1 MARIKNQPDT
11 KISTR
16 LRQLM
21 RENPALG
28 TQEAVAKKSGVGQ
41 RTISRI
47 LNDEVESSASTY
59 QAICKAF
66 GVSRDFLTSDSPAK
80 DTHRIDIFARSQSV
94 TMLTKSDVMQ
104 WTGDGELL
112 EYMGLLKSR
121 EYIMTDIQVS
131 QNAHGIVVG
140 DNSMGFELPLNA
152 VAIVDPDIEPTRG
165 DIVEAVSKSEGVVL
179 RKYRPAAGNE
189 FELVANNDIY
199 AALPSSDIER
209 IVGVVVEHRVR
220 HAK

>member
-11 KISTR
+11 KISKR

-21 RENPALG
+21 RDNPALG

-66 GVSRDFLTSDSPAK
+66 GVNRDFLTSDSPAK
-80 DTHRIDIFARSQSV
+80 EVERIDIFTRSHSV
-94 TMLTKSDVMQ
+94 VMLTQSDVMQ
-104 WTGDGELL
+104 WTGEGELL
-112 EYMGLLKSR
+112 ENMDLSKNR

-131 QNAHGIVVG
+131 RNAHGIAVG
-140 DNSMGFELPLNA
+140 DDSMGFELPLNA
-152 VAIVDPDIEPTRG
+152 VAIVDPDIEPSRG
-165 DIVEAVSKSEGVVL
+165 DIVEAISKSEGVVF
-179 RKYRPAAGNE
+179 RKYRPIAGND

-199 AALPSSDIER
+199 AALPSSDVER